1 MTERQK
7 RIFDALRYAYE
18 NIRWFKENYPELIE
32 DEYRRYLKA
41 ANEDRL
47 SRITEI
53 AELFFLAMAKFGE
66 L

>member
-1 MTERQK
+1 MTERQS
-7 RIFDALRYAYE
+7 RIFNALRYAYE
-18 NIRWFKENYPELIE
+18 NVRWFKEECPELIE
-32 DEYRRYLKA
+32 DEYRRYIHA

-47 SRITEI
+47 TRITEI